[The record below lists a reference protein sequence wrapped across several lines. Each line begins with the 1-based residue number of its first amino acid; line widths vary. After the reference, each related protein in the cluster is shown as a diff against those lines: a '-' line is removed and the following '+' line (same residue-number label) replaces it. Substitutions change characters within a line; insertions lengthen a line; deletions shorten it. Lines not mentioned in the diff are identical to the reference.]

1 MNENLFPPGWDDK
14 KVREV
19 IAHYESQTEE
29 EAVAEDEAAFE
40 NQSQTLMVIPT
51 ELVPFVRG
59 LIGLRQVPPPVT
71 DSPET
76 RKPNPHNTRR
86 A

>member
-1 MNENLFPPGWDDK
+1 MTENRFPPGWDDK

-19 IAHYESQTEE
+19 IAYYDSQTEE
-29 EAVAEDEAAFE
+29 EAIAEAEAAFE
-40 NQSQTLMVIPT
+40 NKTMMEIPT

-59 LIGLRQVPPPVT
+59 LIGLRQVPPPVVEIRT
-71 DSPET
+71 TSKSS
-76 RKPNPHNTRR
+76 RGKTRR